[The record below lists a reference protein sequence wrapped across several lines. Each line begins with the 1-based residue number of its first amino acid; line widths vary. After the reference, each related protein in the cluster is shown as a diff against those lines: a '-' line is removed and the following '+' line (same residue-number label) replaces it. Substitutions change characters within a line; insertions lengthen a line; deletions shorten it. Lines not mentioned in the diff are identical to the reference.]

1 MLIPFLAGPLFSTMT
16 IERTDRHMSELILG
30 IDIGTTSLKAA
41 VFDRSGAQKA
51 VAVVEYSLLTPQPN
65 IVEAP
70 CGIYMDSIRKC
81 MQIIAGQGA
90 VNTRDIT
97 VVGFSV
103 QGETL
108 CLLDGNGQPLK
119 NAIVWMD
126 NRAGDQ
132 AEKLRAHFGDELCY
146 QVTGQVSFEACWP
159 AAKLL
164 WVREHEPELFAQI
177 RHILLLEDYVIYQL
191 TGRFV
196 AEGSLLT
203 STEYWDIRTKKY
215 WPEMLEFLGIDES
228 VLPQIR
234 ESGELVG
241 TILPEM
247 AELLGISPAAQIA
260 TGCLD
265 QAAGA
270 IGVGNIRPGIFSE
283 NIGAA
288 LAICVPT
295 AKLTYD
301 PNRQM
306 PVHYFATPDTYMMH
320 TFTTGGMCLRWF
332 RDGFCQPELDVQQL
346 TGVDAYDLM
355 GREAASVPPGAD
367 GLLMLPHLQGSMAP
381 DVNLNAK
388 GVFYGATLQH
398 SKAHFVRSIME
409 SLGYLICR
417 NLEAIDAMGLE
428 VKQIRTM
435 GGGSK
440 SDIWNQIKADITG
453 KTLHVTYSSQDTA
466 CLGAAILAGKA
477 AGVFE
482 SIEAA
487 VDSMVR
493 IKKTFVPDPAN
504 RAVYDRQY
512 KKFKLL
518 FRSLTELFEQD
529 AQL

>member
-1 MLIPFLAGPLFSTMT
+1 MA
-16 IERTDRHMSELILG
+16 EYILG
-30 IDIGTTSLKAA
+30 IDLGTTSLKAA
-41 VFDRSGAQKA
+41 VFDHTGVQQAA
-51 VAVVEYSLLTPQPN
+51 AVVEYSLLTPQAN
-65 IVEAP
+65 FVEAP
-70 CGIYMDSIRKC
+70 CGIYLQAMEDA
-81 MQIIAGQGA
+81 MAEIAGKGTVDTKA
-90 VNTRDIT
+90 IT

-108 CLLDGNGQPLK
+108 FLLDEAGQPLK

-126 NRAGDQ
+126 NRAGNQ
-132 AEKLRAHFGDELCY
+132 AHKLREKFGDELCY
-146 QVTGQVSFEACWP
+146 KITGQVSFEACWP

-164 WVREHEPELFAQI
+164 WVRENEPELFQKV
-177 RHILLLEDYVIYQL
+177 RHVLLLEDYIIYLL

-203 STEYWDIRTKKY
+203 STEYWDIRTKDY
-215 WPEMLEFLGIDES
+215 WEDMLSFLGVDRAW
-228 VLPQIR
+228 LPEIR
-234 ESGELVG
+234 ESGEVVG

-247 AELLGISPAAQIA
+247 AERLGISPIAQVC

-270 IGVGNIRPGIFSE
+270 IGVGNIKPGIFSE

-295 AKLTYD
+295 ATLTYD
-301 PNRQM
+301 PNRLM

-332 RDGFCQPELDVQQL
+332 RDNFCAEEIHMQDATGLDS
-346 TGVDAYDLM
+346 YYLM
-355 GREAASVPPGAD
+355 DKEASQIPPGSD
-367 GLLMLPHLQGSMAP
+367 GLITLPHLQGSMAP

-398 SKAHFVRSIME
+398 KKGHFIRSIME
-409 SLGYLICR
+409 SLGYIICR
-417 NLEAIDAMGLE
+417 NLEVIGDMGLE

-453 KTLHVTYSSQDTA
+453 KHLNVTYSSQDTA
-466 CLGAAILAGKA
+466 CLGAAILAGCA
-477 AGVFE
+477 AGVFGSME
-482 SIEAA
+482 SA
-487 VDSMVR
+487 VESMVR
-493 IKKTFVPDPAN
+493 IKKTYEPNMERHAIY
-504 RAVYDRQY
+504 RKQY
-512 KKFKLL
+512 KKFNLL
-518 FRSLTELFEQD
+518 FRSLTELFDLD
-529 AQL
+529 ANS

>member
-1 MLIPFLAGPLFSTMT
+1 MG
-16 IERTDRHMSELILG
+16 ELILG
-30 IDIGTTSLKAA
+30 IDMGTTSLKAA
-41 VFDRSGAQKA
+41 VYNHQGEQLAA
-51 VAVVEYSLLTPQPN
+51 AVVEYSLLTPASN

-70 CGIYMDSIRKC
+70 CNVYMESAKTC
-81 MQIIAGQGA
+81 MEKIKESGK

-108 CLLDGNGQPLK
+108 CLLDEAGKPLM

-132 AEKLRAHFGDELCY
+132 AEEMRAKFGDEKCY
-146 QVTGQVSFEACWP
+146 EVTGQVSFEACWP
-159 AAKLL
+159 ACKLL
-164 WVREHEPELFAQI
+164 WVKENAPEIFNAT
-177 RHILLLEDYVIYQL
+177 RHFLLLEDYFIYQL
-191 TGRFV
+191 TGKFV

-215 WPEMLEFLGIDES
+215 WGEMLDFIGIKEEY
-228 VLPQIR
+228 LPEIK
-234 ESGELVG
+234 ESGEVVG

-247 AELLGISPAAQIA
+247 AEYLEISPKSLIT

-295 AKLTYD
+295 SKLTYD

-332 RDGFCQPELDVQQL
+332 RDGFCQSEMQMQEL
-346 TGVDAYDLM
+346 TGIDAYDLM
-355 GREAASVPPGAD
+355 GKEVASTPAGAD
-367 GLLMLPHLQGSMAP
+367 GLIMLPHLQGSMAP

-398 SKAHFVRSIME
+398 SKPHFVRSIME

-417 NLEAIDAMGLE
+417 NLEAIDAMGLQ
-428 VKQIRTM
+428 VDQIRTM

-453 KTLHVTYSSQDTA
+453 KTLNVTYSSQDTA

-482 SIEAA
+482 SIESA
-487 VDSMVR
+487 VDNMVK
-493 IKKTFVPDPAN
+493 IKKTFVPNPDN
-504 RAVYDRQY
+504 RAVYDKQY

-518 FRSLTELFEQD
+518 FNSLSELFDED
-529 AQL
+529 AKD